1 MKRAFMAALGA
12 MAVAMTA
19 ALAPQ
24 AGALLPYAP
33 LSPDRRQHSRFDGRG
48 SGHTHGPVASLRRA
62 ADNGRIQCHAQHPAD
77 VRDR

>member
-1 MKRAFMAALGA
+1 MKRVFMAALGA
-12 MAVAMTA
+12 IAVAMTA

-48 SGHTHGPVASLRRA
+48 SLAGKDSEQVHVLE
-62 ADNGRIQCHAQHPAD
+62 
-77 VRDR
+77 